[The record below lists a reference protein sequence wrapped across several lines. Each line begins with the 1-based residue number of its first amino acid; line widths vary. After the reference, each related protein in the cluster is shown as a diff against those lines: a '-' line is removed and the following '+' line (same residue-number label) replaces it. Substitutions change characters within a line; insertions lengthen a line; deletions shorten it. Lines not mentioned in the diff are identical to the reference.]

1 MCLYAPDVSVGPDGR
16 YYLFY
21 VLDKISIVSVAVCDT
36 PAGKYEFLGYV
47 QYPDGIRLG
56 EKAGDEPQ
64 FDPGVITV
72 GDKTYL
78 YTGFCGH
85 GDRSRSG
92 AMVTVLDKDMLTVLE
107 GPRIIVPGGCY
118 SDGTP
123 FEGHGFFETPSYIVC
138 NMFTEK
144 ESVYVGDN
152 NNPKVTQEGR
162 DGDENSGYIAQIA
175 SGTTLGFKY
184 FACKNVK
191 AFSSKAR
198 GYVSGSFEV
207 KTSIDGSVLANI
219 PVAYSTVWETY
230 TATCPI
236 PDGVNALYLTYQ
248 GDGTA
253 QLASFRFIH
262 A

>member
-1 MCLYAPDVSVGPDGR
+1 MEEY
-16 YYLFY
+16 
-21 VLDKISIVSVAVCDT
+21 
-36 PAGKYEFLGYV
+36 PA
-47 QYPDGIRLG
+47 
-56 EKAGDEPQ
+56 
-64 FDPGVITV
+64 
-72 GDKTYL
+72 
-78 YTGFCGH
+78 
-85 GDRSRSG
+85 
-92 AMVTVLDKDMLTVLE
+92 
-107 GPRIIVPGGCY
+107 
-118 SDGTP
+118 
-123 FEGHGFFETPSYIVC
+123 YIVC

-162 DGDENSGYIAQIA
+162 DGDENPGNIAQIT

-191 AFSSKAR
+191 AFS
-198 GYVSGSFEV
+198 
-207 KTSIDGSVLANI
+207 
-219 PVAYSTVWETY
+219 TVWETY
-230 TATCPI
+230 TAMCPI